1 MATELTERDLMIRAR
16 GGDREAFGTLVTAH
30 MRQAYRHA
38 LGLVGSHDDALD
50 LSQEAFARVFRRH
63 ESLDP
68 ERPFYGLVYQ
78 VLRRLGFNWIRDR
91 RSRAKKLETYGGWL
105 VERQRPPDP
114 ARVAEVADLRDR
126 IEAAIDA
133 LADREREVLV
143 LKEFEGLKYREI
155 AELLGIPNGTVMSRL
170 YAARRSLAEKL
181 EEIR

>member
-1 MATELTERDLMIRAR
+1 MVRAR
-16 GGDREAFGTLVTAH
+16 RGDRDAFGTLVTTH

-50 LSQEAFARVFRRH
+50 LSQEAFARVFRHH

-91 RSRAKKLETYGGWL
+91 RSRAEKLETYGGWL

-114 ARVAEVADLRDR
+114 AREAEVADLRER
-126 IEAAIDA
+126 LESAIDA
-133 LADREREVLV
+133 LPDREREVIV

-155 AELLGIPNGTVMSRL
+155 AQLLGIPNGTEMSRL
-170 YAARRSLAEKL
+170 YSARRSLADKL